1 MRSERMV
8 VGNKKIALMSALHAQ
23 ELTYSTKIIAQMKA
37 TCRANARNNDI
48 HDWLAKYEIQ

>member
-1 MRSERMV
+1 MV